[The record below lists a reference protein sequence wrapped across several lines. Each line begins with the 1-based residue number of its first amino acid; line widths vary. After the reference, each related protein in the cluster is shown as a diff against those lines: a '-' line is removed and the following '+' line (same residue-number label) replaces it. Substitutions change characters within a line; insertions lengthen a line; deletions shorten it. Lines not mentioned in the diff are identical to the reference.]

1 MVDGNISNPF
11 EVSTGVL
18 QGDVLVPFLFV
29 ILVDYSLKKAASDLD
44 SGVVTHPRRSRRYPV
59 KLLNHLGFDDDIA
72 LLEST
77 IPRAQTQL
85 TIVQLQQRKILAS

>member
-1 MVDGNISNPF
+1 M
-11 EVSTGVL
+11 TGVL

-29 ILVDYSLKKAASDLD
+29 ILVYYSLKKAASDLD

-59 KLLNHLGFDDDIA
+59 NMVKLLNDLGFDDDIA